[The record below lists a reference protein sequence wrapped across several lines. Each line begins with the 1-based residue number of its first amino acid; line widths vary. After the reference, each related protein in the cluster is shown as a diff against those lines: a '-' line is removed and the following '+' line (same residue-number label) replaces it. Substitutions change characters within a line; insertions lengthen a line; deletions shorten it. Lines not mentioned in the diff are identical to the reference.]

1 MIELDLQREWRVLVE
16 RLENQFGEGLDLD
29 AILFLVGVQELGQG
43 YRTFKKHEKTD
54 LMHIAICRLL
64 MQYGYY
70 EYMGMDKDGWPHYEE
85 LSKLPQL
92 NPNQQ
97 SLLMKEALL
106 EYFKNAEL
114 LN

>member
-1 MIELDLQREWRVLVE
+1 MLDLDLQREWKVLVE
-16 RLENQFGEGLDLD
+16 RLEERFGQGLDLD

-43 YRTFKKHEKTD
+43 YRTFKKQEKTD

-70 EYMGMDKDGWPHYEE
+70 EYEGMDEDGWPHYKP
-85 LSKLPQL
+85 LAKLPKL
-92 NPNQQ
+92 NPKEQ

-114 LN
+114 PN

>member
-1 MIELDLQREWRVLVE
+1 MNDIVLQRDWKKLVTH
-16 RLENQFGEGLDLD
+16 LEQRFGEGLDLD

-43 YRTFKKHEKTD
+43 YRTFKKQEKTD
-54 LMHIAICRLL
+54 LLHIAICRLL

-70 EYMGMDKDGWPHYEE
+70 EYEGMDEDGWPHYKP
-85 LSKLPQL
+85 LAKLPKL
-92 NPNQQ
+92 NPKQQ

>member
-1 MIELDLQREWRVLVE
+1 MFDLDLQREWRELVE
-16 RLENQFGEGLDLD
+16 RLETQFGDGLDLD

-43 YRTFKKHEKTD
+43 YRTFKKQEKTD

-70 EYMGMDKDGWPHYEE
+70 EYEGMDADGWPHYKE
-85 LSKLPQL
+85 LAKLPQL

-106 EYFKNAEL
+106 DYFKNAEL
-114 LN
+114 TN